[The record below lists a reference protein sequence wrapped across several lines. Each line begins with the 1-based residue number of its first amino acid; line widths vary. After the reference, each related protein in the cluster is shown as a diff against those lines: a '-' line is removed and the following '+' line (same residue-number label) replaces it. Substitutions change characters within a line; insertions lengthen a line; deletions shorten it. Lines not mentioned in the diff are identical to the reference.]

1 MIALS
6 SFNFLRE
13 QTLINWSN
21 LFQLHKII
29 LAGTANAPRADF
41 EATAALADPGDPLHG
56 EQEKSED
63 ESYLCKV
70 GYYFFLYMRKQQ
82 YTKTPDARYF
92 TLCVCGGGGFRDFV
106 WFWSSFVVVLLLFF
120 LLLFLNQK
128 SFTDPPL

>member
-41 EATAALADPGDPLHG
+41 EATAALADSGDACMG
-56 EQEKSED
+56 NRSQKMRQR
-63 ESYLCKV
+63 YLRKV
-70 GYYFFLYMRKQQ
+70 GYYFI
-82 YTKTPDARYF
+82 YTWENRNLLKLPMPDILLF
-92 TLCVCGGGGFRDFV
+92 FFHVCGGGGFGAFV
-106 WFWSSFVVVLLLFF
+106 WFWFFFIVVLLLFF
-120 LLLFLNQK
+120 FY
-128 SFTDPPL
+128 F